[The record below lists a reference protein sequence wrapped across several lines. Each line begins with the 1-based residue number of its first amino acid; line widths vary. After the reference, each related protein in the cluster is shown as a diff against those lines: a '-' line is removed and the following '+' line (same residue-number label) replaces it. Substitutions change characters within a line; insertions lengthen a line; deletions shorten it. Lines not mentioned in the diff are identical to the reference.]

1 MFTYTSTLKPGVE
14 SMTSRREGGEVDRTL
29 VVGKKTKLVP

>member
-1 MFTYTSTLKPGVE
+1 MFTYTSTLKPGGRIDDKP
-14 SMTSRREGGEVDRTL
+14 SRRGEVDRTL